1 MHPPPPQR
9 LNMHIN
15 FCDSIFTFFLFNLNE
30 YVLLNNFKRSFIVS
44 IDNDRNV
51 MMQHDYNGIKKK
63 DLRHILL
70 IHTKY
75 PGMHNCQITIK
86 KTHSHHNIFVTP
98 HILYRIGIFII
109 HVILA
114 RKTKYR

>member
-1 MHPPPPQR
+1 MQPPPQR

-15 FCDSIFTFFLFNLNE
+15 FCDSILTFLLFNLNE

-75 PGMHNCQITIK
+75 SGMHNCQNTIK
-86 KTHSHHNIFVTP
+86 KTHSQHYIFVKP
-98 HILYRIGIFII
+98 HILYRHFHNICNFGSKKKI
-109 HVILA
+109 
-114 RKTKYR
+114 